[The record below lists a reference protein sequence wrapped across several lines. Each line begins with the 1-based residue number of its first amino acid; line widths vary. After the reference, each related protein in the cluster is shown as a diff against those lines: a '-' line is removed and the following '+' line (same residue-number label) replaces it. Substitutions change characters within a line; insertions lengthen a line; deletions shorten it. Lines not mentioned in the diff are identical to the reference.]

1 MSKAAI
7 QKKYQISAQG
17 ILVIEDGRVA
27 IEDTEKGAQID
38 LADLFVDF
46 VDRDVKLSITYGEE
60 Y

>member
-7 QKKYQISAQG
+7 QKKYQISGQG

-27 IEDTEKGAQID
+27 IEDTEKGAQVD
-38 LADLFVDF
+38 LADLFADF
-46 VDRDVKLSITYGEE
+46 ADRDVKLSIMYGEE